1 MFKKY
6 IFSILF
12 NTNEKTKISISIRR
26 IQTNPNNLFFRDI
39 HLDNSIYRKTDVSV
53 SGRKVKNRSVSHQWH
68 RCRSRNSF
76 LWFIRDRSGAC
87 FGRRRI
93 LEGCAETVRKAPYC
107 WICAHGDRLKY
118 LCRRFLAACKLR
130 AVPPIVSIRT
140 PELRRRRII
149 PAPLCRI
156 FVSSAST
163 YGASIREFVTTSE
176 ATCIADEALFRS
188 PFMLMQMHAILFGS
202 STSFERRIRSI
213 KTCQMLLL

>member
-1 MFKKY
+1 M
-6 IFSILF
+6 
-12 NTNEKTKISISIRR
+12 
-26 IQTNPNNLFFRDI
+26 
-39 HLDNSIYRKTDVSV
+39 
-53 SGRKVKNRSVSHQWH
+53 
-68 RCRSRNSF
+68 
-76 LWFIRDRSGAC
+76 
-87 FGRRRI
+87 
-93 LEGCAETVRKAPYC
+93 
-107 WICAHGDRLKY
+107 KY

-176 ATCIADEALFRS
+176 ATCIADEALFRF

-213 KTCQMLLL
+213 KTCQMLLLQQEYRRYIYYLILLTRFYKRSFCLKIVVKNCLRKIFKRLVCNENIFTRFV

>member
-93 LEGCAETVRKAPYC
+93 LEGR
-107 WICAHGDRLKY
+107 
-118 LCRRFLAACKLR
+118 
-130 AVPPIVSIRT
+130 
-140 PELRRRRII
+140 LRRNY
-149 PAPLCRI
+149 
-156 FVSSAST
+156 SQ
-163 YGASIREFVTTSE
+163 G
-176 ATCIADEALFRS
+176 
-188 PFMLMQMHAILFGS
+188 AILLNLCTRRQVEIFMPPLS
-202 STSFERRIRSI
+202 SCVQTARGPPHCFH
-213 KTCQMLLL
+213 